1 MTEHVNRT
9 STLFL
14 FDVDGT
20 LAESG
25 QVIKKDM
32 KEMLNKLKNKGY
44 HIAVAGGGKLS
55 RVITQ
60 LDGVGLNHYF
70 TECGC
75 VYHVPNKKTE
85 IINNITTEDE
95 LTNIYTKS
103 LRNHEMY
110 SSINILIKECL
121 YFLSQVDYT
130 LTGNFIDLR
139 DGIVYISLIGMTAT
153 QEERNVYKS
162 LDKQY
167 NYRSQ
172 LIKQLKQKVC
182 DLRVNSK
189 IHIYEGGEVGI
200 AIFPSEFDKQ
210 QVVQYLN
217 KNYDN
222 IHYFGDK
229 YLDNGNDRLILNHDD
244 VIGHPVDSPEDT
256 ISVLKSIERLTS

>member
-1 MTEHVNRT
+1 MTENVDRS

-25 QVIKKDM
+25 KIIKKDM
-32 KEMLNKLKNKGY
+32 KDMLNELKNKGY

-75 VYHVPNKKTE
+75 VYHVPNKKNE

-121 YFLSQVDYT
+121 HFLSQVDYT

-139 DGIVYISLIGMTAT
+139 DGIVYVSLIGMTAT
-153 QEERNVYKS
+153 QKERDVYKL
-162 LDKQY
+162 LDKQH

-172 LIKQLKQKVC
+172 LINQLNQKMC
-182 DLRVNSK
+182 DLNVHNK
-189 IHIYEGGEVGI
+189 INVYEGGEVGI

-210 QVVQYLN
+210 QVLQHLS
-217 KNYDN
+217 KDYDN

-229 YLDNGNDRLILNHDD
+229 YLDNGNDKLLINHDD
-244 VIGHPVDSPEDT
+244 VIGHPIDSPEDT
-256 ISVLKSIERLTS
+256 LSVLKSIQKLTS

>member
-1 MTEHVNRT
+1 MTENVDRS

-32 KEMLNKLKNKGY
+32 KDMLNELKKKGY

-55 RVITQ
+55 RVIVQ

-75 VYHVPNKKTE
+75 VYHIPSKKND
-85 IINNITTEDE
+85 IIDSITTEDE
-95 LTNIYTKS
+95 VTNIYTKS

-121 YFLSQVDYT
+121 HFLSQVDYT
-130 LTGNFIDLR
+130 LTGSFIDLR
-139 DGIVYISLIGMTAT
+139 DGIVYISLIGMIAT
-153 QEERNVYKS
+153 QEERNVFKE
-162 LDKQY
+162 LDKKH

-172 LIKQLKQKVC
+172 LINRLNQKT
-182 DLRVNSK
+182 LELNVNNK
-189 IHIYEGGEVGI
+189 INIYEGGEVGI

-210 QVVQYLN
+210 QVVQHVN
-217 KNYDN
+217 KDYDT

-229 YLDNGNDRLILNHDD
+229 YLDNGNDRLLLNHDD
-244 VIGHPVDSPEDT
+244 VIGHPINSPEET
-256 ISVLKSIERLTS
+256 LSVLQSIQRLTS